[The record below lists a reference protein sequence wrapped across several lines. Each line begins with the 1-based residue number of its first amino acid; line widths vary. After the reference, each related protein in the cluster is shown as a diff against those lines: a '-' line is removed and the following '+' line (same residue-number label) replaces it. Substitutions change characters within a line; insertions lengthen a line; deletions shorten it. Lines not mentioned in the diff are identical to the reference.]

1 MSIHSFR
8 RQHFTPFYSVFLML
22 LMFAS
27 VPLSAQEGDA
37 GLQNPLQELGA
48 GARALSLGSAYVAM
62 ADDPSAVFWNPAG
75 LEFIPRVSLSLFHTQ
90 LGISGLSYDFIGFA
104 YPTLQFGTIGVG
116 YSRIGVDNIPVS
128 DVFGQIVDENF
139 TFDYS
144 EIYIAYAKKIFWGL
158 TPGFTFKVHRQSF
171 SFNGQDN
178 SAFGLDGG
186 LLYRPRAEDGLLS
199 NLSVGFHF
207 QNLIKPE
214 INFSANSDTL
224 PKKLSIG
231 VMKGFPVG
239 LAGKLNLL
247 FSYDQVTGEGGSI
260 HTGAEYS
267 FRDRGTIR
275 VGYDRDVPSF
285 GAGIQYK
292 FVNID
297 YAFGSTSAD
306 VGFSAQHRFSLTFN
320 LGKSREEKVL
330 LADEARRKREQQL
343 VESTVEAERQR
354 RIAEGMNKG
363 KEYLDS
369 GRYFDASVEFQQ
381 VIGEDPF
388 NKTAKALFDSSQ
400 AAIEREFQKRQTT
413 ALAQAADSVLERE
426 NQRLIDIY
434 FERGRNYLQN
444 KQFTDALIQFNQAL
458 ERRPDDQV
466 LQNAVQT
473 TQRQLS
479 QEIKTLV
486 ATARSQ
492 FQQGNYFD
500 ALQVLSEAL
509 ILSPEADSPEIQTLK
524 NEINSLTNRIK
535 LQQFTIRGLALLKV
549 GELQEALEVFKE
561 ALALDPTNKAIRQYF
576 EQTQIELGAK
586 REKMDPESERL
597 YIEATEDFL
606 AGRYEKAL
614 EIWKKLSEK
623 YPYNKRLQDAIT
635 TTEDRIKRKKNQ

>member
-1 MSIHSFR
+1 MKIHQFQ
-8 RQHFTPFYSVFLML
+8 RQHSTFYGIFLML
-22 LMFAS
+22 LILAS
-27 VPLSAQEGDA
+27 VPAFSQEGSA

-144 EIYIAYAKKIFWGL
+144 EIYISYAKKIFWGL

-186 LLYRPRAEDGLLS
+186 LLYRPHAEEGLLS

-224 PKKLSIG
+224 PKKLSLG

-247 FSYDQVTGEGGSI
+247 FSFDQVTGEGGSI

-267 FRDRGTIR
+267 FRNRGTIR

-285 GAGIQYK
+285 GAGIRYK

-297 YAFGSTSAD
+297 YAFGSTPAD
-306 VGFSAQHRFSLTFN
+306 AGFSAQHRFSLTFN

-330 LADEARRKREQQL
+330 LANEARRKREQQL
-343 VESTVEAERQR
+343 VESTVAAERQR
-354 RIAEGMNKG
+354 RIAEGMKKG

-369 GRYFDASVEFQQ
+369 GQYFDASVEFQQ

-388 NKTAKALFDSSQ
+388 NKTAKALFDESQ
-400 AAIEREFQKRQTT
+400 SAIEREFQKRQST
-413 ALAQAADSVLERE
+413 ALAQAADSVYEKE
-426 NQRLIDIY
+426 NQRLIDLF

-444 KQFTDALIQFNQAL
+444 KQYTDALIQFNLAL

-466 LQNAVQT
+466 LQNAVQS

-479 QEIKTLV
+479 QEIKSLV
-486 ATARSQ
+486 ASARSQ
-492 FQQGNYFD
+492 FQQGNYSD

-509 ILSPEADSPEIQTLK
+509 VLSPEADAPETQALK
-524 NEINSLTNRIK
+524 NEINSLTKRIK
-535 LQQFTIRGLALLKV
+535 LQQYTIRGLALLKV

-561 ALALDPTNKAIRQYF
+561 ALALDPTNDAIRQYF
-576 EQTQIELGAK
+576 EQTQIELGGK

-597 YIEATEDFL
+597 YFEGTEHFL

-614 EIWKKLSEK
+614 EIWKKLAVR
-623 YPYNKRLQDAIT
+623 YPYNKRLKDSIQIV
-635 TTEDRIKRKKNQ
+635 EDRIKRQQNQ